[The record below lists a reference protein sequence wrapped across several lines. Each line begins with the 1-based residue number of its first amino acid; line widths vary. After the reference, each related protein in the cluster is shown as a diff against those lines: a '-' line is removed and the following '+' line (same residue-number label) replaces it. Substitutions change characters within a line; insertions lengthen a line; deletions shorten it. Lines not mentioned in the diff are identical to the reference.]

1 MIIANGFIRP
11 VIKTGGGLDEQGC
24 PVEAVESMGDPVAC
38 QWQKAAWDNLAR
50 EEQSHYVRKSYTI
63 LIDQKDR
70 FDSEEFCL
78 YGRDGFLGRYS
89 VRSVEDLDAVCQTR
103 ITV

>member
-11 VIKTGGGLDEQGC
+11 VYKTGGGVDEQGF
-24 PVEAVESMGDPVAC
+24 PVEAVESLGDPVAC

-50 EEQSHYVRKSYTI
+50 EDQSHYVRKSYTI

-70 FDSEEFCL
+70 FDSEELCL
-78 YGRDGFLGRYS
+78 YAGGKALGRYS

>member
-11 VIKTGGGLDEQGC
+11 VIKTGGGLDEQGF
-24 PVEAVESMGDPVAC
+24 PVEAVESLGEPVAC

-63 LIDQKDR
+63 LIEQKDR